1 MFWWQIKSR
10 ESSTSAS
17 LRCLLPVPSGKKVKT
32 GGGDTFFIYHSE
44 KIVGM
49 ADGVGGW
56 ADVGVEAG
64 KYARELMSH
73 NQ

>member
-1 MFWWQIKSR
+1 
-10 ESSTSAS
+10 
-17 LRCLLPVPSGKKVKT
+17 LLPAPSRKKVKT
-32 GGGDTFFIYHSE
+32 GGDDTFFICHSE

-56 ADVGVEAG
+56 ADVGVDTG